1 MLDFSEN
8 EVSHLDIHYHDW
20 NSYSF
25 FFSASSTQAYLKN
38 CYQKQQLEQA
48 EQRSYQNCY
57 PFIYYLEHGKIYY
70 QQAYHAPLIIQPI
83 LLFYGFV
90 HLIKACI
97 LTKDPN
103 YPETTSVLAH
113 GVSTRKRKKQ
123 QYSFFEDEVKF
134 QKSGL
139 FPFMSDKLFHMKQME
154 GEKATMGELL
164 SYIPEL
170 SDLFLQLERKK
181 TFLKAEF
188 VDDNFIIS
196 NKVLDSFHMTESR
209 LKDYLQSKFQ
219 GTFTIS
225 QADGAN
231 LKIMIDRHG
240 KNAPIPFRMNLIDR
254 HFSFPYSKEGLFHF
268 PELLIHYL
276 LLYNL
281 SMIARYETEW
291 WSELMKMMPNKDF
304 PFIQS
309 FLQTTIS
316 KGPYLIY
323 QYLIGQK

>member
-1 MLDFSEN
+1 MDL
-8 EVSHLDIHYHDW
+8 HYYDW
-20 NSYSF
+20 NNFSI

-38 CYQKQQLEQA
+38 CYNKQQIEQSD
-48 EQRSYQNCY
+48 QKSYQNCY

-97 LTKDPN
+97 LTKDQN
-103 YPETTSVLAH
+103 YPSSTSVLAH

-123 QYSFFEDEVKF
+123 QYNFFEDEVKI

-139 FPFMSDKLFHMKQME
+139 FPFMADKLFKMKQLE
-154 GEKATMGELL
+154 GEKAIMGDLL
-164 SYIPEL
+164 ASIPEL
-170 SDLFLQLERKK
+170 SDLFFHLERKK
-181 TFLKAEF
+181 TFLKAQYINEQ
-188 VDDNFIIS
+188 FILSSKI
-196 NKVLDSFHMTESR
+196 LDSFHMTETR
-209 LKDYLQSKFQ
+209 FKDFLQAKFHVPFSISED
-219 GTFTIS
+219 GT
-225 QADGAN
+225 N
-231 LKIMIDRHG
+231 LKITVDRSLG
-240 KNAPIPFRMNLIDR
+240 KDPVPFRMNLVDG
-254 HFSFPYSKEGLFHF
+254 HYSFPYSKSEFFHF

-291 WSELMKMMPNKDF
+291 WSELKKMMPNNDF

-309 FLQTTIS
+309 FINITLR
-316 KGPYLIY
+316 KGPYLAY
-323 QYLIGQK
+323 QFLNSQQGR